1 MSLPDV
7 VSGLLLRGRPQVRLL
22 SGTFFKKAKVPP
34 LPEKDLCFFL
44 CLFFLDC
51 SLTLAPF
58 APTWAWRSLCS
69 GQPEAPLTS
78 TALFCLRRSALFSF
92 SYYFFFFSS
101 LLDKEFPSE
110 FFWRVANIQ
119 EKSKNFILA
128 QIKKEEFLPLLKSP
142 HYLHFY

>member
-1 MSLPDV
+1 MSFY
-7 VSGLLLRGRPQVRLL
+7 L
-22 SGTFFKKAKVPP
+22 SLNFFF
-34 LPEKDLCFFL
+34 LFL

-78 TALFCLRRSALFSF
+78 TALFCLRRSAFFSF
-92 SYYFFFFSS
+92 SYYFFFFS
-101 LLDKEFPSE
+101 LLSDKEFPSE

-119 EKSKNFILA
+119 GKSKNFVLA
-128 QIKKEEFLPLLKSP
+128 QIKKRGISSSLEITTLSSFLLKIHLQAVLSLTLHHIRDFSV
-142 HYLHFY
+142 HYK